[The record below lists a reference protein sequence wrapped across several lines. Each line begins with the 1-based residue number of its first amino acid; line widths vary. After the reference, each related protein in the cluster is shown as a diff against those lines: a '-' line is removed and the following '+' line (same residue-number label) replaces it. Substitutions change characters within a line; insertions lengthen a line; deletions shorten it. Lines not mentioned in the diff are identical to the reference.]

1 MRALGVLALGL
12 ACCGDDDGACAN
24 LLDAGT
30 SGVTVTVGAQTF
42 TYGDFESSI
51 AGDCGPREDSVTI
64 SGFQV
69 TPVPTAPHRIAFCLP
84 DRNRVGSGPIP
95 LEDVVSFFVAAESP
109 SDGCVYSQDTAQG
122 LPGTVTLPG
131 FCKSG
136 VGGFSVSF
144 AGTLPGTSSCSPDPV
159 SLELGGAA
167 LIPGFAIDAGP

>member
-12 ACCGDDDGACAN
+12 ACCGDDDGVCSN

-42 TYGDFESSI
+42 TYGDFDSSI

-64 SGFQV
+64 SGLQV
-69 TPVPTAPHRIAFCLP
+69 DPVPTAPHRIAFCLP

-109 SDGCVYSQDTAQG
+109 SDGCVLSQDSAAG

-131 FCKSG
+131 FCQSG
-136 VGGFSVSF
+136 NGPFSISF
-144 AGTLPGTSSCSPDPV
+144 AGTLPGTSSCGPDPV
-159 SLELGGAA
+159 SLVLGGSASVE
-167 LIPGFAIDAGP
+167 GFQVP